1 MLIKYIE
8 FNGKETDAEVSS
20 GTNLM
25 QGALDNMVDGILGD
39 CGGACS
45 CATCHVYVDD
55 AWLDIVGKADDVEA
69 SMLDMAIDPQPN
81 SRLACQIIATDA
93 MDGMVLRLPKAQF

>member
-1 MLIKYIE
+1 MLIKYID
-8 FNGKETDAEVSS
+8 FHGKETDAEVSA

-25 QGALDNMVDGILGD
+25 QAALDNMVDGILGD

-55 AWLDIVGKADDVEA
+55 AWMATVGKADDVEA

-81 SRLACQIIATDA
+81 SRLSCQIIATDA

>member
-1 MLIKYIE
+1 MLIKYID
-8 FNGKETDAEVSS
+8 FNGKETDAEVSA

-25 QGALDNMVDGILGD
+25 QAALDNMVDGILGD

-55 AWLDIVGKADDVEA
+55 AWMAIVGKADDVEA

-81 SRLACQIIATDA
+81 SRLSCQIIATDA
-93 MDGMVLRLPKAQF
+93 MDGMILRMPKSQF